1 MENVIK
7 EFPDKNTR
15 LKYSF
20 LIALILEVIFLLL
33 VAEVSIMIKNYMKP
47 VKRVK
52 PLLISVISV
61 PKKKK
66 AVVHHKKK
74 AVPVKKI
81 KKVVYKKPIIK
92 KIARVVK
99 AVKPIK
105 VNQIPV
111 TSPLATVNPVIQPA
125 VNPVIQ
131 QPAVNHVQ
139 TKIPASVLDKYFA
152 EIKSKIVNNLIY
164 PTYARKEGMEGYV
177 NVLFKILKNG
187 NVVFEKIEKGSQYG
201 TLNTLAVKTIKI
213 SSPFIPFPK
222 GIKRNS
228 MTFLIKIHF
237 KLKRR

>member
-1 MENVIK
+1 MENIVSQ
-7 EFPDKNTR
+7 FPDKNTR

-20 LIALILEVIFLLL
+20 FIAIILEVIFLLL
-33 VAEVSIMIKNYMKP
+33 IAEVSIMIKNYMKP

-52 PLLISVISV
+52 PLLISVISA

-66 AVVHHKKK
+66 AVVHHKKRV
-74 AVPVKKI
+74 VPVKKI

-92 KIARVVK
+92 KVERVVRT
-99 AVKPIK
+99 VKQIK

-111 TSPLATVNPVIQPA
+111 TSPMAA

-131 QPAVNHVQ
+131 QPAVYHVQ
-139 TKIPASVLDKYFA
+139 TKIPASILDKYFA

-187 NVVFEKIEKGSQYG
+187 NLVFEKIEKGSQYG
-201 TLNTLAVKTIKI
+201 TLNTSAVKTIKI
-213 SSPFIPFPK
+213 SSPFPSLPK

-228 MTFLIKIHF
+228 LTFLIKIHF

>member
-7 EFPDKNTR
+7 EFPDKHTR

-20 LIALILEVIFLLL
+20 FIAIILEVIFLLL
-33 VAEVSIMIKNYMKP
+33 IAEVSIMINNYMKP

-52 PLLISVISV
+52 PMLISVISV

-66 AVVHHKKK
+66 AVMHHKKK

-111 TSPLATVNPVIQPA
+111 TSPMAS

-131 QPAVNHVQ
+131 QPAVYHVQ

-152 EIKSKIVNNLIY
+152 EIKSKIVNNLVY
-164 PTYARKEGMEGYV
+164 PRYARKEGMEGYV
-177 NVLFKILKNG
+177 NVLFKISKNG
-187 NVVFEKIEKGSQYG
+187 NLIFEKIEKGSQYG
-201 TLNTLAVKTIKI
+201 TLNTSAVKTIKI
-213 SSPFIPFPK
+213 SSPFIPFPN

-228 MTFLIKIHF
+228 LTFLIKIHF

>member
-1 MENVIK
+1 MENIIK
-7 EFPDKNTR
+7 EFPDKNAR

-20 LIALILEVIFLLL
+20 IIALILEIMFLLL
-33 VAEVSIMIKNYMKP
+33 FAEISIIVKQFIKP
-47 VKRVK
+47 VKKVR
-52 PLLISVISV
+52 PLLISVVSV

-74 AVPVKKI
+74 VVPVKKI
-81 KKVVYKKPIIK
+81 KKVVYKKPVIK
-92 KIARVVK
+92 KVQRVVR

-111 TSPLATVNPVIQPA
+111 ASPMAT

-131 QPAVNHVQ
+131 QPAVYHVQ

-152 EIKSKIVNNLIY
+152 EIKSKIVNNLVY
-164 PTYARKEGMEGYV
+164 PRYARKEGMEGYV
-177 NVLFKILKNG
+177 NVLFKISKNG
-187 NVVFEKIEKGSQYG
+187 NLVFEKIEKGSQYG
-201 TLNTLAVKTIKI
+201 TLNTSAVKTIKI
-213 SSPFIPFPK
+213 SSPFIPFPN

-228 MTFLIKIHF
+228 LTFLIKIHF